1 MEAEKGLLQ
10 EIRKTEEEC
19 CTRTEE
25 ARQYAEQTIAE
36 AQAESE
42 RILARAEQ
50 EGKEAAQQYSNTEMG
65 KLRREIEVLREEAAV
80 ERTRAIERGEE
91 NIPDAVRQI
100 LEAVASE

>member
-25 ARQYAEQTIAE
+25 ARQFAEQTIAE

-50 EGKEAAQQYSNTEMG
+50 EGKEAAQQYSEKEMN
-65 KLRREIEVLREEAAV
+65 KLGQEIEVLKTEADG
-80 ERTRAIERGEE
+80 ERTRTIERGEK

-100 LEAVASE
+100 LAAVAFE